1 EPNPRIFVR
10 GSASRLGD
18 EVPRQFP
25 GVISGPNRK
34 PFQHGSGRLEMAQA
48 IANADNPLTARVM
61 VNRIWQHHFGT
72 GLVRTSSDFGLR
84 AETPSHPALL
94 DWLARRF
101 IADGWSVKAMHRLIL
116 SSAVYQQSS
125 VVGESVIGKS
135 VATRDP
141 DDRLLSHFPIHRMEF
156 EQLRDAMLAVSGELD
171 PTMSGKS
178 LELLDAANKR
188 RTVYAYVDRQFLP
201 GTFRTFDFANPD
213 IHVAVRHET
222 TVPQQALFFLNG
234 RFAANRARAIAE
246 RFASVPPEE
255 RVQRLHQ
262 AIYQRAATQH
272 EVAAALQFIASAEG
286 DLPPP
291 APKPPETPWHYGTG
305 EYDDGAKQLRSFTP
319 LPHFTGT
326 AWQGADAWPGGESGW
341 AQLTAKGGH
350 PGNTRAFA
358 CVRRWTAPSNMT
370 VTITGM
376 LKHEPEQGDGIR
388 GFMVSSRHGELKSAT
403 VHKSQVE
410 MTAENISVEAGD
422 TIDFIV
428 DIADNL
434 NSDQFL
440 WEPVIVAGELK
451 SDAKAEFTGPTPAP
465 DYLTPWAQY
474 AQVLLLS
481 NEFAF
486 VD

>member
-1 EPNPRIFVR
+1 MLAELPPDEFETNASTRLIELANAGKLNPLITAAFASPPKDMAEAAQRYGKAFAGAEEHSDAPGANELRAFLRDPGSPAVVPDTGIASNELFFPTSVVDALWKLQGNVERRLIELNAPAALTLVDRPPEPNPRIFVR

-25 GVISGPNRK
+25 GVISGLHRK

-48 IANADNPLTARVM
+48 IANANNPLTARVM

-101 IADGWSVKAMHRLIL
+101 IAEGWSVKAMHRLIL

-125 VVGESVIGKS
+125 VVGESVTSKS

-171 PTMSGKS
+171 LTMSGKS

-234 RFAANRARAIAE
+234 EFAASRAR
-246 RFASVPPEE
+246 
-255 RVQRLHQ
+255 
-262 AIYQRAATQH
+262 
-272 EVAAALQFIASAEG
+272 
-286 DLPPP
+286 
-291 APKPPETPWHYGTG
+291 
-305 EYDDGAKQLRSFTP
+305 
-319 LPHFTGT
+319 
-326 AWQGADAWPGGESGW
+326 
-341 AQLTAKGGH
+341 
-350 PGNTRAFA
+350 
-358 CVRRWTAPSNMT
+358 
-370 VTITGM
+370 
-376 LKHEPEQGDGIR
+376 
-388 GFMVSSRHGELKSAT
+388 
-403 VHKSQVE
+403 
-410 MTAENISVEAGD
+410 
-422 TIDFIV
+422 
-428 DIADNL
+428 
-434 NSDQFL
+434 
-440 WEPVIVAGELK
+440 
-451 SDAKAEFTGPTPAP
+451 
-465 DYLTPWAQY
+465 
-474 AQVLLLS
+474 
-481 NEFAF
+481 
-486 VD
+486 